1 MKNSLRIALLVAFVF
16 GGGWLWRTLFP
27 GDEALI
33 QRQLHKLA
41 EVASF
46 PSNEAPL
53 AKLTNAAKLANFF
66 TVDGEV
72 DMAPWNYQ
80 RVIING
86 RDELRQAAVGARNA
100 VMSLSVTA
108 EGVVIVLGPADG
120 QATVRLSLTGRT
132 SQDPEA
138 RSQPVQLDLRKVDGD
153 WLIRRIT
160 TEEYLKQ

>member
-53 AKLTNAAKLANFF
+53 AKLINAAKLANFF

-86 RDELRQAAVGARNA
+86 RDELRQAAVGTRNA
-100 VMSLSVTA
+100 FMSLSVTVESVA
-108 EGVVIVLGPADG
+108 IVLGPADG
-120 QATVRLSLTGRT
+120 LANVRLSLTGRT
-132 SQDPEA
+132 SQDTEA

>member
-80 RVIING
+80 RVNING

-100 VMSLSVTA
+100 FMSLSVTVESVA
-108 EGVVIVLGPADG
+108 IVLGPADG
-120 QATVRLSLTGRT
+120 LANVRLSLTGRT
-132 SQDPEA
+132 SQDTEA